1 MTPEQEI
8 RAAAI
13 SAAATFC
20 APIDG
25 ASNGHIPAPEDVLF
39 VADVFYGYVQ
49 GGWEEALKVY
59 ATSEKQQETPT
70 MRNVELRESPPVEDI
85 LLPELES
92 QPVPPHPAETLPTP
106 PTSREPERREAD
118 IIPLEARGV
127 VTKEQSSARR
137 AVDRIKRQRAMKIFN
152 QAQVAK
158 AAEHKQRL
166 IEEAE
171 DAGLQDFVLEI
182 KGESLVLGSY
192 LASL

>member
-20 APIDG
+20 APIGG

-59 ATSEKQQETPT
+59 ATSEKQQGVPT
-70 MRNVELRESPPVEDI
+70 VRNVELRESPPVEDI
-85 LLPELES
+85 LLSELES
-92 QPVPPHPAETLPTP
+92 QPVPPHPAEILPAADA
-106 PTSREPERREAD
+106 REEPEPRDAD
-118 IIPLEARGV
+118 VIPMAARGV
-127 VTKEQSSARR
+127 VTQEQSSARR

-171 DAGLQDFVLEI
+171 DAGLHDFVLEI

>member
-20 APIDG
+20 APIGG

-59 ATSEKQQETPT
+59 ETSEKQQDAPAV
-70 MRNVELRESPPVEDI
+70 RNVELRESPPPEDI

-92 QPVPPHPAETLPTP
+92 PPTPPHPAETLPMAATP
-106 PTSREPERREAD
+106 KAPERPDAD
-118 IIPLEARGV
+118 VIPLEARGAA
-127 VTKEQSSARR
+127 TKGQSKARLH
-137 AVDRIKRQRAMKIFN
+137 VDKIRRQRAEQILN
-152 QAQVAK
+152 QARVAK
-158 AAEHKQRL
+158 AEEHKLRL
-166 IEEAE
+166 IDEAR
-171 DAGLQDFVLEI
+171 DAGLHGFPVEI
-182 KGESLVLGSY
+182 NGQTQELGSY

>member
-20 APIDG
+20 APIGG

-49 GGWEEALKVY
+49 GGWEEALKVC
-59 ATSEKQQETPT
+59 ATSEKQQAMPT
-70 MRNVELRESPPVEDI
+70 VRNVELRESPPMEDI

-92 QPVPPHPAETLPTP
+92 PPTPPHPAETFPAATAP
-106 PTSREPERREAD
+106 KAPERRDAD
-118 IIPLEARGV
+118 VIPLEARGV

-158 AAEHKQRL
+158 VAEHKQRL

-171 DAGLQDFVLEI
+171 DAGLQDFVLEVEG
-182 KGESLVLGSY
+182 KPLVLGSY